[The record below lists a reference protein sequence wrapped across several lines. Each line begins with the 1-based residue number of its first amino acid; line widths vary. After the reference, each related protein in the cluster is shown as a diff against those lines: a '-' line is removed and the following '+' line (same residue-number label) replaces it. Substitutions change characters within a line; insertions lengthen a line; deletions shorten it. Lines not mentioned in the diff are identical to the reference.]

1 MKRSLSIVLA
11 VLVFLAI
18 GFMGIRHSLATQTA
32 VNASMAP
39 AFVPN
44 EVLVKFKAAA
54 PDDAIATSINAISG
68 LVKTHRGLI
77 ITGAEWAGI
86 KSLANSSFIGDPRLF
101 RIIVPPGLEAANAI
115 AEMSANPYVEYA
127 ERNAIYYVDVTPS
140 DTHFSSQ
147 WALNNTGQ
155 TGGTT
160 DADIDAPEAWNI
172 ATGSE
177 DVTIAII
184 DTGITFNHADLQN
197 NIWTNAGEM
206 GGGKETDGIDNDGNG
221 EIDDWRGWDYVNLDN
236 DPSDDNPGYHGSH
249 VAGIA
254 GAEGDNS
261 LGVAGVCWTVKLMAV
276 KGIGAN
282 GTGNTADLINAI
294 DYARL
299 NGANIINA
307 SWGNYTYSASLT
319 TAIERTMT
327 DGILFIASAGN
338 DSFNTDISGYQHY
351 PSSYDSDNV
360 ISVLS
365 TDYNDNLSTAFSN
378 YGLYSV
384 DLGAPGGTG
393 DDSTKDIL
401 STLNAPYYGLHAGT
415 SMATPFVSGT
425 AALVL
430 GYRSSVDWWQN
441 KTILLK
447 SVDSLSALSQKCR
460 THGRLNAYNALTYAV
475 PVLPDAPS
483 DLDGTVTEN
492 DGNYE
497 IALTWTDNSDNESG
511 FKIYLKSGNVFQ
523 LLDTVSADTT
533 SYVMSDN
540 VATGYYYFYVR
551 AYRADG
557 ESTKT
562 AIAAV
567 KVD

>member
-101 RIIVPPGLEAANAI
+101 RIIVPPGLGAANAI

-127 ERNAIYYVDVTPS
+127 EGNAIYYVDVTPS
-140 DTHFSSQ
+140 DTYFSSQ

-172 ATGSE
+172 ATGSD

-184 DTGITFNHADLQN
+184 DTGITFNHPDLQN
-197 NIWTNAGEM
+197 NIWTNAGEI

-221 EIDDWRGWDYVNLDN
+221 EIDDWRGWDYVNSDN
-236 DPSDDNPGYHGSH
+236 NPTDDYDPYYHGTH

-254 GAEGDNS
+254 GAEGNNS
-261 LGVAGVCWTVKLMAV
+261 LGVSGVCWNVKLMAV
-276 KGIGAN
+276 KGLDEN
-282 GTGNTADLINAI
+282 GYGDVADLINAI

-307 SWGNYTYSASLT
+307 SWGSYTYSASLT

-327 DGILFIASAGN
+327 DEILFIAAAGN
-338 DSFNTDISGYQHY
+338 DSYNTDISGYQHY

-365 TDYNDNLSTAFSN
+365 TDHNDNLSTSFSN

-393 DDSTKDIL
+393 DESSKDIL
-401 STLNAPYYGLHAGT
+401 STKNGSSYRLLAGT

-425 AALVL
+425 AALL
-430 GYRSSVDWWQN
+430 MGYRPSIDWWQN
-441 KTILLK
+441 KTTLLK
-447 SVDSLSALSQKCR
+447 SADSLSALLQKCR
-460 THGRLNAYNALTYAV
+460 THGRLNAYNALTYTV

-483 DLDGTVTEN
+483 DLDGTVAEN
-492 DGNYE
+492 GGNYE
-497 IALTWTDNSDNESG
+497 ITLTWTDNSDNESG

-523 LLDTVSADTT
+523 LLDTVPATLCRIT
-533 SYVMSDN
+533 SPPVITISMCARIGRMANLPRHSSRPSELIN
-540 VATGYYYFYVR
+540 P
-551 AYRADG
+551 
-557 ESTKT
+557 
-562 AIAAV
+562 
-567 KVD
+567 